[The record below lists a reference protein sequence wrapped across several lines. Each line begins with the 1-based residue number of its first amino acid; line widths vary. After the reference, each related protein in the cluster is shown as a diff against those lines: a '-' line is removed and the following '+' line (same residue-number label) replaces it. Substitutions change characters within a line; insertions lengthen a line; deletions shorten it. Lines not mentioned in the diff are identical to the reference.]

1 LFIIYDEAMVNEASS
16 NLECGVRVGDHTVN
30 MIRYADDKAVI
41 CHTQKRLQELMN
53 NFNGV
58 TEEYGLKIN
67 TRKITMMCISNKG
80 KTKVS
85 IYRWSTN

>member
-1 LFIIYDEAMVNEASS
+1 MVNEATS
-16 NLECGVRVGDHTVN
+16 NFDCGVRVGDQVVN
-30 MIRYADDKAVI
+30 MIRYANHKAVI
-41 CHTQKRLQELMN
+41 YHTQKRLQELVN
-53 NFNGV
+53 NLNRV

-80 KTKVS
+80 RTKVS